1 MEYINHKEYV
11 DDVIATSVGVEPIAM
26 YYVQQRMD
34 SMINGK
40 VDELTEKD
48 PMMAACVDEIIED
61 IDHRIN
67 NQLIKNN
74 LQQDYVWFEC
84 PMDLWLDSQPEL
96 KKALESLPKSVDDN
110 TKDDYVWFAGP
121 LDKAIV
127 SQLDARLADKHIHK
141 SGINNDHQDYVWFEM
156 ILDKW
161 IESQPGL
168 KEALDK
174 LSKMNKAEESINCDS
189 SKSFNENKVA

>member
-11 DDVIATSVGVEPIAM
+11 DDVIATSVGVDPIAM

-34 SMINGK
+34 SVINRK
-40 VDELTEKD
+40 VDELTEKN

-61 IDHRIN
+61 NDHRIN
-67 NQLIKNN
+67 NQLIKSN

-96 KKALESLPKSVDDN
+96 KKALESLPQTVEDN

-141 SGINNDHQDYVWFEM
+141 SVINKDHHDYVWFEM

-161 IESQPGL
+161 IETQPGL
-168 KEALDK
+168 KEALDE
-174 LSKMNKAEESINCDS
+174 LSKKNKADESINDDS
-189 SKSFNENKVA
+189 GKLVNNNKVA